1 MWTIGI
7 MLLLFSWGII
17 LMTLTKETL
26 NRLKADKTG
35 KVNKIKEDSLEEI
48 NDDFKFY
55 ESSSSSS
62 FEKKSLIGS
71 G

>member
-1 MWTIGI
+1 MWTLGI

-35 KVNKIKEDSLEEI
+35 IVNKIKEDSLEEI
-48 NDDFKFY
+48 NDDFKHD
-55 ESSSSSS
+55 ESSSN
-62 FEKKSLIGS
+62 FQTKSLIGS